1 MLLDKIKALAAQHQ
15 ADNIATRRHLHAHP
29 ELSYQEF
36 ETSKYVQARLTEI
49 GIPFTVIATTGVLG
63 IIEGKNPTKRV
74 IALRAD
80 MDALPIIE
88 ENTIDYK
95 STNEG
100 VMHACGHDV
109 HTTILL
115 GAAKV
120 LWTLR
125 DEFEG
130 TIKLLFQPGEEKNP
144 GGASYMIRD
153 GALENPKPQGI
164 VGLHVH
170 PGLNEGKLSFRK
182 GRVMASAD
190 ELYVS
195 IKGPGGHAATP
206 HQTVDTILVAAQLIQ
221 SLQTIISRNRN
232 PQNPS
237 KRVIALRAD
246 MDALPIIEENK
257 IDYKSNNDGVMHACG
272 HDVHTTILLGAA
284 KILWSLREEF
294 EGTIKLLFQPGEEKN
309 PGGATYMIRDGALE
323 NPKPQGIVGLHV
335 HPGLNEG
342 KLSFRKGRVMASA
355 DELYISI
362 KGPGGHAA
370 TPHQTVDT
378 ILVAAQLIQ
387 SLQTIIARNRNPQ
400 NPSVLSIC
408 SIHGGNTTNVIP
420 SEVKLMGTFRAMDEV
435 WRFQAH
441 DLMLQQAKGI
451 AIATGAEI
459 DFRVD
464 VGYPTVDNEPIL
476 TEAAWRLADAYM
488 GKENVEE
495 TEKRMGAEDFGYY
508 SQVIPGCFFRLG
520 VRNESAGIV
529 HNVHTPHFNIDEA
542 AIEQGV
548 GMMAWLGTQL

>member
-1 MLLDKIKALAAQHQ
+1 MLLEKIKSLAAQGQ
-15 ADNIATRRHLHAHP
+15 DENIAMRRHLHANP

-36 ETSKYVQARLTEI
+36 ETCKFVQAQLTKI

-88 ENTIDYK
+88 ENEVEYK
-95 STNEG
+95 SKHEG

-115 GAAKV
+115 GAAKI

-153 GALENPKPQGI
+153 GALQNPTPQGI
-164 VGLHVH
+164 IGLHVH
-170 PGLNEGKLSFRK
+170 PGLPFGKLSFRK

-195 IKGPGGHAATP
+195 IKSSGGHAATP
-206 HQTVDTILVAAQLIQ
+206 HQTVDTVLVAAQLIT
-221 SLQTIISRNRN
+221 SLQTIIS
-232 PQNPS
+232 
-237 KRVIALRAD
+237 
-246 MDALPIIEENK
+246 
-257 IDYKSNNDGVMHACG
+257 
-272 HDVHTTILLGAA
+272 
-284 KILWSLREEF
+284 
-294 EGTIKLLFQPGEEKN
+294 
-309 PGGATYMIRDGALE
+309 
-323 NPKPQGIVGLHV
+323 
-335 HPGLNEG
+335 
-342 KLSFRKGRVMASA
+342 
-355 DELYISI
+355 
-362 KGPGGHAA
+362 
-370 TPHQTVDT
+370 
-378 ILVAAQLIQ
+378 
-387 SLQTIIARNRNPQ
+387 RNRNPQ

-435 WRFQAH
+435 WRFKAH
-441 DLMLQQAKGI
+441 ELMMQQAKGL

-464 VGYPTVDNEPIL
+464 VGYPTVDNEPAI
-476 TEAAWRLADAYM
+476 TEAAWKLADQYM
-488 GKENVEE
+488 GAENVEE
-495 TEKRMGAEDFGYY
+495 TELRMGAEDFGYY

-520 VRNESAGIV
+520 VRNEAKDAI
-529 HNVHTPHFNIDEA
+529 HNVHTPVFKVDED
-542 AIEQGV
+542 AIAHGV
-548 GMMAWLGTQL
+548 GMMAWLGVSLHT